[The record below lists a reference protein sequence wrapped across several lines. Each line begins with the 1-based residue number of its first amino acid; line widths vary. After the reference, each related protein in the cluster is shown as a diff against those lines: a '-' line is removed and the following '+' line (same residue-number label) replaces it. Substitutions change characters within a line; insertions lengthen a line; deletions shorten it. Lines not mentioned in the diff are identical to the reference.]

1 MAGDKIRVVE
11 RLYELWNEGASM
23 APLLHPEF
31 EWTQAPDA
39 VEPGTLR
46 GVEAA
51 GAAVAKIRETF
62 PEFHIEP
69 ERYVEH
75 GDHVVVVYKVRARTE
90 GGMEVELRGGAVWTV
105 EDGKLARFRDFGAD
119 AQEAFNAVGL
129 RP

>member
-1 MAGDKIRVVE
+1 MVE

-62 PEFHIEP
+62 PEFRIEP

-75 GDHVVVVYKVRARTE
+75 GDDVVVVYKVRARTE
-90 GGMEVELRGGAVWTV
+90 VGMEVELRGGAVWTV
-105 EDGKLARFRDFGAD
+105 QEGKLARFRDFGAD
-119 AQEAFNAVGL
+119 AQGALKAVGL